1 MDSFVEL
8 FKEKLAMDGKMTPK
22 QKDILQACVE
32 LFSEQGFSNTSTSQI
47 AAKAKVAEG
56 TIYKHFG
63 TKENLLYVT
72 VLPMFANLLSQEGHK
87 MMPKEA
93 TTDYP
98 ERFETLLHQFLFDH
112 FHFFHTNYQMLKI
125 FIMEILYQE
134 ELRQNLFSLI
144 PTNLVEEINEFL
156 NYYKKQGQI
165 VDWDNQVIIRLI
177 FSNILNYV
185 MLRNTMFPHETMDDE
200 QQLAYIE
207 TFIIKGLRK

>member
-8 FKEKLAMDGKMTPK
+8 FKEKLATDGKMTPK

-47 AAKAKVAEG
+47 AARAKVAEG

-72 VLPMFANLLSQEGHK
+72 VLPMFSNLLLQESHK
-87 MMPKEA
+87 MVPQEA
-93 TTDYP
+93 AEGYP
-98 ERFETLLHQFLFDH
+98 ERFETLLNQFLFDH
-112 FHFFHTNYQMLKI
+112 FHFFHANYQMLKI

-134 ELRQNLFSLI
+134 ELRKNLFSLI
-144 PTNLVEEINEFL
+144 PVSLVKEINQFL
-156 NYYKKQGQI
+156 NHYKKAGQI

-185 MLRNTMFPHETMDDE
+185 MLRNTMFPNEVMDDE
-200 QQLAYIE
+200 QQLQYIE
-207 TFIIKGLRK
+207 IFIIKGLRK